1 MTTDRN
7 RFTIVAAFGAIYFL
21 WGGTY
26 IAIALGIQSIPP
38 FILMGSR
45 SVVGGAL
52 LLLFSKLRGDALR
65 PAGDWGIAAISG
77 IFLFVG
83 CHGALAYAERF
94 VPSGLSAV
102 VLATIP
108 FWIILV
114 NMVIGHREP
123 LQRLLGLLPGFIGV
137 ALIAWPGGSSSS
149 AAPPLPM
156 MLLLLASALSWALGT
171 VYSQSRGGHIP
182 SHDLAGMQL
191 LCGGCALLLLGV
203 CAGELISFA
212 PQRVT
217 IISIAGLLYLAFFG
231 SAVANTA
238 YLWLLDR
245 MPASLVATYTFVNP
259 VIALLLGWSVLKEQ
273 LTVRTAIGAALVI
286 GSIVTLQLTKAPIET
301 RPKKESAVKW

>member
-1 MTTDRN
+1 MAADPN

-26 IAIALGIQSIPP
+26 LGIALGIQSIPP
-38 FILMGSR
+38 FLLMGSR
-45 SVVGGAL
+45 SIIGRAI
-52 LLLFSKLRGDALR
+52 LLLFSKIRGYASR
-65 PAGDWGIAAISG
+65 PTGDWLVAAISG
-77 IFLFVG
+77 ILLFVG

-114 NMVIGHREP
+114 NLAIGRGEP
-123 LQRLLGLLPGFIGV
+123 LQRLLGLLPGFVGV
-137 ALIAWPGGSSSS
+137 ALIAWPSGSSAST
-149 AAPPLPM
+149 APPMPM
-156 MLLLLASALSWALGT
+156 MLLLLASAFSWALGT
-171 VYSQSRGGHIP
+171 VYSQSCGARIP

-191 LCGGCALLLLGV
+191 ICGGSVLLLLSLF
-203 CAGELISFA
+203 AGELAGFV

-217 IISIAGLLYLAFFG
+217 IVSVAGLFYLGLLG

-245 MPASLVATYTFVNP
+245 LPAPLVATYTFVNP
-259 VIALLLGWSVLKEQ
+259 VIALLLGWLILKEH
-273 LTVRTAIGAALVI
+273 LTIRTGIGAALVI
-286 GSIVTLQLTKAPIET
+286 GSIVTLQFSKAQV
-301 RPKKESAVKW
+301 ESGRNTPAAN